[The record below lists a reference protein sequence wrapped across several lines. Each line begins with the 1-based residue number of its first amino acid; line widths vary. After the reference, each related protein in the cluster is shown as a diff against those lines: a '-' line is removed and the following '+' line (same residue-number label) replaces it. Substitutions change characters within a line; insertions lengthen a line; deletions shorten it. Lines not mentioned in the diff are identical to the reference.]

1 MTLNESRKARG
12 MKAQVHAADFLRAIF
27 PWVNTVSGAASG
39 RDLKNTPGLAVE
51 VKARRDFE
59 PLAWLKQSKKNSD
72 DDEMPIV
79 IWQPDGYGP
88 ARMKEWPFMGHLG
101 DFRKLWAELQIL
113 RGYVQEKD
121 PGFYAKLLGDLGKFD
136 G

>member
-1 MTLNESRKARG
+1 MSNDSRKARG
-12 MKAQVHAADFLRAIF
+12 MRAQVFSADFLRPIF

-39 RDLKNTPGLAVE
+39 RDLRNTPGLAVE
-51 VKARRDFE
+51 VKARRDFD

-88 ARMKEWPFMGHLG
+88 TTTKHWPYMGYLG
-101 DFRKLWAELQIL
+101 DFRRWWAELKML
-113 RGYVQEKD
+113 REYVQDKD
-121 PGFYAKLLGDLGKFD
+121 PGYYAEVLKAVEALD

>member
-1 MTLNESRKARG
+1 MSNDSRKARG
-12 MKAQVHAADFLRAIF
+12 MKAQVHAAAFLRPIY
-27 PWVNTVSGAASG
+27 PWVTTVSGAASG

-59 PLAWLKQSKKNSD
+59 PLAWLKQADRNSD
-72 DDEMPIV
+72 EDEMPVV

-88 ARMKEWPFMGHLG
+88 ATTRMWPYMGYLG
-101 DFRKLWAELQIL
+101 DLRKWWAELQMLQDYVKRTNPGYYADIL
-113 RGYVQEKD
+113 KMVGEV
-121 PGFYAKLLGDLGKFD
+121 D

>member
-1 MTLNESRKARG
+1 MSNESRKSRG
-12 MKAQVHAADFLRAIF
+12 MRAQVLAADFLRSIF
-27 PWVNTVSGAASG
+27 PWVTTVSGAASG

-59 PLAWLKQSKKNSD
+59 PLAWLKQSKRNSD

-88 ARMKEWPFMGHLG
+88 TSMRHWPFMGHLG
-101 DFRKLWAELQIL
+101 DFRRMWAELQML
-113 RGYVQEKD
+113 REYVKEAD
-121 PGFYAKLLGDLGKFD
+121 PNYYSHVLEVSGKLD

>member
-12 MKAQVHAADFLRAIF
+12 MKAQVHCADFLRVIF

-51 VKARRDFE
+51 VKARRDFA
-59 PLAWLKQSKKNSD
+59 PLEWLRQSERNSD

-88 ARMKEWPFMGHLG
+88 AKMKQWPFMGHLG
-101 DFRKLWAELQIL
+101 DFRQMWAELQML
-113 RGYVQEKD
+113 RTYVQEND
-121 PGFYAKLLGDLGKFD
+121 PGYYRVVLDSAAKLNG
-136 G
+136 

>member
-12 MKAQVHAADFLRAIF
+12 MKAQVHCADFLRVIF

-39 RDLKNTPGLAVE
+39 RDLRNTPGLAVE
-51 VKARRDFE
+51 VKARRDFTPQE
-59 PLAWLKQSKKNSD
+59 WLRQSDRNSD
-72 DDEMPIV
+72 DDEFPIV

-88 ARMKEWPFMGHLG
+88 AKMKQWPFMGYLG
-101 DFRKLWAELQIL
+101 DFRRLWAELQML
-113 RGYVQEKD
+113 RTYVQEKD
-121 PGFYAKLLGDLGKFD
+121 PAFYGDTLKYVESLD